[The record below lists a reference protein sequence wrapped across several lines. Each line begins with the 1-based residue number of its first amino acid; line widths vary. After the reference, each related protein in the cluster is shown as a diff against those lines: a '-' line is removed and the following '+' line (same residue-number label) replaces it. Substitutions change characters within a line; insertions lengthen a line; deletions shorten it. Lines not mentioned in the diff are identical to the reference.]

1 MIVVFLAK
9 ERFNVNV
16 LFRELVKKRVRLL
29 GNLLLLFMLLILL
42 VL

>member
-16 LFRELVKKRVRLL
+16 LFRELVKKRVKLL
-29 GNLLLLFMLLILL
+29 GNLLLLFVLLILL

>member
-1 MIVVFLAK
+1 MIVVVLAK